1 MASKRRRRGKG
12 TIYFRADRGKWFYQ
26 YSERDASGGLHKLSK
41 ALAATTRKDAAAEAQ
56 EIERGIEAPDKAGLL
71 SREDLRA
78 ALRKLRTAPTDPA
91 AATPEARLL
100 TRRQAADALACSIR
114 TVARMTADGTLP
126 AVYLRPGCAKSLRY
140 RAGDLAKLTLGN
152 N

>member
-1 MASKRRRRGKG
+1 MPASP
-12 TIYFRADRGKWFYQ
+12 TP
-26 YSERDASGGLHKLSK
+26 SPTPPHVSTTLERFAKPAVDS
-41 ALAATTRKDAAAEAQ
+41 
-56 EIERGIEAPDKAGLL
+56 GLL

-78 ALRKLRTAPTDPA
+78 ALRKLRTAPPAPA
-91 AATPEARLL
+91 AAAPEARLL
-100 TRRQAADALACSIR
+100 TRRQAAGALACSIR

>member
-1 MASKRRRRGKG
+1 MPARP
-12 TIYFRADRGKWFYQ
+12 TPAPIAP
-26 YSERDASGGLHKLSK
+26 HVLSTLESFAK
-41 ALAATTRKDAAAEAQ
+41 PAVES
-56 EIERGIEAPDKAGLL
+56 GLL

-78 ALRKLRTAPTDPA
+78 ALRRLRTAPTDPA
-91 AATPEARLL
+91 QAAPEARLL

-126 AVYLRPGCAKSLRY
+126 AVYLRPGCAKSLRF
-140 RAGDLAKLTLGN
+140 RAVDVAKLTLGN